1 MVPISHGQLSDESV
15 YYLLG
20 VLPVSY
26 GLMACRWRYADI
38 RGARSEMLEFGDA
51 HPAMGMLTEK
61 THEQEVATSTTDLR
75 TWALIIVGLSPLLIM
90 TVAHLLGVF

>member
-1 MVPISHGQLSDESV
+1 
-15 YYLLG
+15 
-20 VLPVSY
+20 
-26 GLMACRWRYADI
+26 
-38 RGARSEMLEFGDA
+38 MLEFGDA